1 MAETTDKSTKGLK
14 IGFDCEMSTENQC
27 AFILSLFVIS
37 KSTLG
42 GKADLDEGF

>member
-1 MAETTDKSTKGLK
+1 MAETTEGLK
-14 IGFDCEMSTENQC
+14 IGFDIQIN
-27 AFILSLFVIS
+27 ALLFFSLFVIS